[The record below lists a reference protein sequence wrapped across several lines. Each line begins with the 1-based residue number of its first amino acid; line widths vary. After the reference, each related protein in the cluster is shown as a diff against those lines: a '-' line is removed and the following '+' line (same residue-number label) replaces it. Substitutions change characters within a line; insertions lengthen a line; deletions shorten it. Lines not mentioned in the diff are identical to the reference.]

1 MTDSKNTTAA
11 DETLARITELARQA
25 LQAQAALA
33 KQSLELGRATLSGDV
48 DRSSTSRAYLDA
60 VSREG
65 ARYWREA
72 GALGF
77 DYASELMALGT
88 RSAARII
95 SDATTAGAGSRSRRG
110 SAETRNGTAPPAP
123 QADED
128 DGVRRSRVLL
138 RAAVAASLAWLAV
151 SRDLPRW
158 AREGLR
164 LHPEVR
170 AARDLVAA
178 PLAAAGD
185 LSPRPRR
192 SPPAWPR
199 RRR

>member
-1 MTDSKNTTAA
+1 MLHSLVA
-11 DETLARITELARQA
+11 DLAGLPGPFAEMPAGSAWA
-25 LQAQAALA
+25 L
-33 KQSLELGRATLSGDV
+33 
-48 DRSSTSRAYLDA
+48 
-60 VSREG
+60 
-65 ARYWREA
+65 
-72 GALGF
+72 
-77 DYASELMALGT
+77 
-88 RSAARII
+88 SAAAEWWAGL
-95 SDATTAGAGSRSRRG
+95 SDSTPLTTREEASTVGRFYWYT
-110 SAETRNGTAPPAP
+110 SAKAHDLGYAARPA
-123 QADED
+123 
-128 DGVRRSRVLL
+128 

-151 SRDLPRW
+151 SPDLPRW

-178 PLAAAGD
+178 PLATADD